1 MNENNYKKYIV
12 TIRNYWEKSL
22 IIDKCTLNICKDNN
36 FIDWDMK
43 RVNYN
48 YYNTYLENY
57 YIGYS
62 LLPYDNF
69 MYLNYNKSKKCS
81 WVNNDWLPFWGK
93 LTEKKSKLLKEIEF
107 FWINKLLLKYNIN
120 QNIIFKIKEKI
131 EKNI

>member
-1 MNENNYKKYIV
+1 MNENNYKKYVVNIK
-12 TIRNYWEKSL
+12 NYWEQSL
-22 IIDKCTLNICKDNN
+22 IIDKCNLDICKDNN
-36 FIDWDMK
+36 FVDWDMR

-48 YYNTYLENY
+48 YYNTYMENY

-69 MYLNYNKSKKCS
+69 RYLNYNKSNRCS

-93 LTEKKSKLLKEIEF
+93 LTERKSKLLKEIKF
-107 FWINKLLLKYNIN
+107 FWINKLLLKLNVN
-120 QNIIFKIKEKI
+120 NNIIFKIKEKI